1 MKYILMLVLIIAI
14 MLVAQGVSKQYK
26 ERHAIFVSI
35 NEFFRQMSLNLGFQ
49 KQKIKEILN
58 QASIKKVN
66 KEIYSAYFD
75 YLDNGKDL
83 DLSFVKVIDEAEE
96 EYITTMLKSL
106 GKNDTAGEIK
116 QLEAYQIYL
125 KDKIDATKAEKDKY
139 CPLITKLS
147 FLFAIGLAIL
157 FI

>member
-1 MKYILMLVLIIAI
+1 MKYILMIVLIIVI
-14 MLVAQGVSKQYK
+14 MLVAQGVCKQYR
-26 ERHAIFVSI
+26 ERFAIFEAIS
-35 NEFFRQMSLNLGFQ
+35 EFFRQMSLNLGFQ

-66 KEIYSAYFD
+66 KDIYTT
-75 YLDNGKDL
+75 YLEYLENGKEL
-83 DLSFVKVIDEAEE
+83 NLSFVKVLDDAEE
-96 EYITTMLKSL
+96 EYITKMLISL
-106 GKNDTAGEIK
+106 GKNDTASEIK
-116 QLEAYQIYL
+116 QLDAYQMYL
-125 KDKIDATKAEKDKY
+125 KDKIAITKAEKEKY

>member
-1 MKYILMLVLIIAI
+1 MKYILMLALIIVI
-14 MLVAQGVSKQYK
+14 MLVAQGVAKQYR
-26 ERHAIFVSI
+26 ERYAIFEAL

-66 KEIYSAYFD
+66 KDIYSEYLD
-75 YLDNGKDL
+75 YLENGKDI
-83 DLSFVKVIDEAEE
+83 DLSFVKVLEETEE
-96 EYITTMLKSL
+96 EYITKMLKSL
-106 GKNDTAGEIK
+106 GKNDTASEIK
-116 QLEAYQIYL
+116 QLEAYQLYL
-125 KDKIDATKAEKDKY
+125 KDKIAVTKAEKDKY